1 MPQPLAFA
9 LRPTSL
15 ENMVGQETIRQT
27 IKSFLEKGQVPSMIF
42 RGPPG
47 CGKTTLAH
55 VLSSELQADFFELSG
70 VKSKKEDLT
79 AIIEHA
85 EKNKAYGK
93 RTVLF
98 LDEIH
103 RRNKAQQD
111 ALLPFVESGLITLI
125 GATTE
130 NPSFTINNA
139 LLSRAKVLV
148 FEPLKEED
156 IVQFFENN
164 YSRIVSFRMQ

>member
-1 MPQPLAFA
+1 M
-9 LRPTSL
+9 
-15 ENMVGQETIRQT
+15 
-27 IKSFLEKGQVPSMIF
+27 
-42 RGPPG
+42 
-47 CGKTTLAH
+47 AH
-55 VLSSELQADFFELSG
+55 ILSHALQADFFELSG
-70 VKSKKEDLT
+70 VKSKKEDLNQ
-79 AIIEHA
+79 ILEHA
-85 EKNKAYGK
+85 QKNQAYGK
-93 RTVLF
+93 RTLLF

-148 FEPLKEED
+148 FEPLRETD
-156 IVQFFENN
+156 IIQFFQNN
-164 YSRIVSFRMQ
+164 RSRIMSFQTK